1 MAKIRVYELAKQLG
15 IQSKD
20 IVEFLAANGVADKTQ
35 SSGLDEN
42 HVEMVQKKFKKA
54 PAPEKKEQPVNH
66 EAPQK
71 EEKAQAEGQKERP
84 KKKSSISAVYNAQ
97 YSRQPRPRKD
107 GVLSF
112 PPGRQTCPSQKRW
125 GKTFPS
131 GRSSCAS

>member
-1 MAKIRVYELAKQLG
+1 MRSAEDLTG

-84 KKKSSISAVYNAQ
+84 KKKSSISAVY
-97 YSRQPRPRKD
+97 SPIRHPVCSM
-107 GVLSF
+107 VLVLLLSLL
-112 PPGRQTCPSQKRW
+112 K
-125 GKTFPS
+125 
-131 GRSSCAS
+131 